1 MLIAQQVFGTTLT
14 VRQAAEQFAADFLGG
29 PQTID
34 PESWQTD
41 PVEGVSTF
49 ELINGR
55 RRYEAHALRDG
66 AGWFVMA
73 QGVLETN
80 GKAVAS

>member
-1 MLIAQQVFGTTLT
+1 MLIAQQVFGATLT
-14 VRQAAEQFAADFLGG
+14 ARQAAEQFAADFLGG

-34 PESWQTD
+34 PESWRTD
-41 PVEGVSTF
+41 PVDGVSTF

-55 RRYEAHALRDG
+55 RRYEAHARQDG
-66 AGWFVMA
+66 SGWFVMA
-73 QGVLETN
+73 MGVLETA